1 MRIAFDDNFENFDFY
16 PTEYLQMVAN
26 YLECELSNLMIVS
39 EIGEMEE
46 IEDMRKLNKVL
57 HGYSYESSEEIVDDF
72 EGLTIGSAEKG
83 QMLFYGIKAIKTV
96 AEQNASPIGI
106 WIDKKDLEHLKVLIK

>member
-1 MRIAFDDNFENFDFY
+1 
-16 PTEYLQMVAN
+16 
-26 YLECELSNLMIVS
+26 MIVS

-46 IEDMRKLNKVL
+46 IEDMRELNKVL
-57 HGYSYESSEEIVDDF
+57 HGYSYESSEEIDDDF

-83 QMLFYGIKAIKTV
+83 KMVFYGIKEIKSV

-106 WIDKKDLEHLKVLIK
+106 WMDKKELENFKILIR